1 MPKAVKMA
9 DIAKRLGVST
19 VTVSKALNGQKG
31 VSEELRERIKAV
43 AEELG
48 YKPPSAGTAGDR
60 PSLTIGVLVSETY
73 TGKYETFY
81 WEFYQKIIT
90 AAARENCFVLL
101 EVLTL
106 DAEEAEPDLNLLR
119 ENKIEGLMV
128 LGGLRSGYL
137 AALKKYCQV
146 PIIYMDF
153 YSEKVGEDSVISNN
167 FYGSYVVTN
176 YLFSHGHKEIA
187 YVGTP
192 LATDSITDRY
202 LGYLKAMME
211 HGIAV
216 KEEWVVP
223 DRDEPRKCFEQITLP
238 EKLPTA
244 FVCNCDQTA
253 SMVVRALEERG
264 VTVPE
269 QVSVV
274 GYDDYLHP
282 GLCSVELTTYAV
294 DMSQMAQ
301 RGVELLI
308 NKICGREY
316 CAGIQVV
323 EGRLVER
330 DSVKEMPK
338 L

>member
-31 VSEELRERIKAV
+31 VSEELRERIKEV
-43 AEELG
+43 ADELG
-48 YKPPSAGTAGDR
+48 YRPPSAGKAGDR

-73 TGKYETFY
+73 VGKYETFY
-81 WEFYQKIIT
+81 WEFYQKIIK
-90 AAARENCFVLL
+90 AAARKNCFVLL
-101 EVLTL
+101 EVLSL
-106 DAEEAEPDLNLLR
+106 DAEKAEPDLSLLR

-128 LGGLRSGYL
+128 LGGLRRSYL
-137 AALKKYCQV
+137 AALKDYCQV

-153 YSEKVGEDSVISNN
+153 YSGKVGEDSVISNN
-167 FYGSYVVTN
+167 FYGSYIITN

-187 YVGTP
+187 YVGT
-192 LATDSITDRY
+192 LMATDSITDRY
-202 LGYLKAMME
+202 LGYQKSMME
-211 HGIAV
+211 HGMVV
-216 KEEWVVP
+216 KEEWVIP
-223 DRDEPRKCFEQITLP
+223 DRGEPRKCFDQITLP
-238 EKLPTA
+238 KTLPTA

-264 VTVPE
+264 VAVPE

-294 DMSQMAQ
+294 DMAQMAE
-301 RGVELLI
+301 RGVEILI
-308 NKICGREY
+308 SKICGREY

-330 DSVKEMPK
+330 ESVREIK

>member
-31 VSEELRERIKAV
+31 VSEELRERIKEV
-43 AEELG
+43 ADELG
-48 YKPPSAGTAGDR
+48 YRPPSAGMAGDR

-73 TGKYETFY
+73 VGKYETFY
-81 WEFYQKIIT
+81 WEFYQKIIK
-90 AAARENCFVLL
+90 AAARKNCFVLL
-101 EVLTL
+101 EVLSL
-106 DAEEAEPDLNLLR
+106 DAEKAEPDLSLLR

-128 LGGLRSGYL
+128 LGGLRRSYL
-137 AALKKYCQV
+137 AALKDYCQV

-153 YSEKVGEDSVISNN
+153 YSGKVGEDSVISNN
-167 FYGSYVVTN
+167 FYGSYIITN

-187 YVGTP
+187 YVGT
-192 LATDSITDRY
+192 LMATDSITDRY
-202 LGYLKAMME
+202 LGYQKSMME
-211 HGIAV
+211 HGMVV
-216 KEEWVVP
+216 KEEWVIP
-223 DRDEPRKCFEQITLP
+223 DRGEPRKCFDQITLP
-238 EKLPTA
+238 KTLPTA

-264 VTVPE
+264 VAVPE

-294 DMSQMAQ
+294 DMAQMAE
-301 RGVELLI
+301 RGVEILI
-308 NKICGREY
+308 SKICGREY

-330 DSVKEMPK
+330 ESVREIK